1 MASRGPL
8 SNKQLQD
15 LLENDSESD
24 SNDDPGDF
32 VASPS
37 NTYLEMSDDD
47 LIEQRLDRLFEGSFE
62 HEHETNIPEV
72 NNEVVL
78 DDADTSR
85 YNVLSMD
92 AASAGVTERDEE
104 VMDIAFTVPSNE
116 AVVNG
121 SCRPEMNNTDKTA
134 DNMTTLNQTYTRPL
148 RKYED

>member
-78 DDADTSR
+78 DDVGS
-85 YNVLSMD
+85 
-92 AASAGVTERDEE
+92 
-104 VMDIAFTVPSNE
+104 
-116 AVVNG
+116 VV
-121 SCRPEMNNTDKTA
+121 DLK
-134 DNMTTLNQTYTRPL
+134 
-148 RKYED
+148 